1 MLLCLMGTTRDC
13 VVKTGDVVEGRYRV
27 VQTLG
32 EGGLGA
38 VYLAEHMTLGRRVAL
53 KVLRG
58 ELAHDASVIERFMAE
73 TRKASTL
80 GHANIVESLDIGLTS
95 GLLPYV
101 VFEYLEGA
109 LLTDEIYRV
118 GGLPVRR
125 TVRIAQQIASA
136 LTAAHGAGI
145 VHGALE
151 SDTVFLVDKDDVI
164 DHVKVIDFGVARLAS
179 RVGTPEF
186 LAPERITAPG
196 FADKRADVYALGV
209 MLYEMLTARRPF
221 ANDDDERALM
231 HRIVTAAPPPMQ
243 RPDVPKALEDL
254 IAKLLSKDPATRP
267 TAEETEAAL
276 AALAIATPRAKTTDD
291 IARRS
296 DLIPRPAT
304 QVDTAVSLVQLPV
317 LASGSPPPRKMW
329 LMYGVATAGLLVG
342 GAGFAMAM
350 RSSQVAPTPSAPP
363 SLPAVATQ
371 APTAREVAQK
381 KVDVRIEAN
390 VPGARVTFRRRVAAA
405 PATMQI
411 NSSDIVELVEVSAPG
426 YKTTRYWL
434 TFDRPTRLAAK
445 LAKGSGLEEASEE
458 ATLIALG
465 EVAPPAEVAAP
476 AAAAPVPAVAPA
488 PAPAPAVVPSTP
500 APVAPPAVAKTV
512 ERPAPTPAVEP
523 RKIGRALAEPT
534 WEEPA
539 GEKTAEPAAEPPRAE
554 PPAPEAPKAEETKA
568 VEAPKAETPIVVEA
582 PKVEV
587 AVAKP
592 AIDRATIASVIAQ
605 HRPEVLK
612 CIADGK
618 KKSPELKGTMTL
630 QLQVD
635 PDGRVRAQVQ
645 STLGNPLVGACVI
658 KAASAWRFPARSG
671 GDFANV
677 AYPFTIN

>member
-1 MLLCLMGTTRDC
+1 M
-13 VVKTGDVVEGRYRV
+13 VKTGDVVEGRYRV

-32 EGGLGA
+32 EGQLGA

-58 ELAHDASVIERFMAE
+58 ELANDASVIERFMTE
-73 TRKASTL
+73 TRKAGTL
-80 GHANIVESLDIGLTS
+80 GNANIVESLDIGLTS

-136 LTAAHGAGI
+136 LAAAHAAGI

-164 DHVKVIDFGVARLAS
+164 DHVKVIDFGVARLAA

-186 LAPERITAPG
+186 LAPERITTRG

-209 MLYEMLTARRPF
+209 MMYEMLTARRPF
-221 ANDDDERALM
+221 SNDDDERALM

-243 RPDVPKALEDL
+243 RPDVPKALEEL
-254 IAKLLSKDPATRP
+254 VGKLLSKDPAARP
-267 TAEETEAAL
+267 SAEEVESAL
-276 AALAIATPRAKTTDD
+276 AVLAIATPRARTTDD

-304 QVDTAVSLVQLPV
+304 LVDTAVSLAQLPV
-317 LASGSPPPRKMW
+317 GSPVMAPKRLWM
-329 LMYGVATAGLLVG
+329 MYGIAAAGLLVG

-350 RSSQVAPTPSAPP
+350 RSSQSTQAAPAPAAPP

-381 KVDVRIEAN
+381 KIDVRFEAN
-390 VPGARVTFRRRVAAA
+390 VPNARVTFRRRVSAA

-411 NSSDIVELVEVSAPG
+411 GSSDIVELVEVSAPG

-434 TFDRPTRLAAK
+434 TFDRPTHLTAR
-445 LAKGSGLEEASEE
+445 LAKGTGLEEASEE

-465 EVAPPAEVAAP
+465 EVAPPAEVAVP
-476 AAAAPVPAVAPA
+476 AAAVAPIAPAVAPPATAVAA
-488 PAPAPAVVPSTP
+488 PAPSSAVVTVAPAS
-500 APVAPPAVAKTV
+500 KTV
-512 ERPAPTPAVEP
+512 ERRAPAPAVEP
-523 RKIGRALAEPT
+523 RKIGRALAEPA
-534 WEEPA
+534 WESP
-539 GEKTAEPAAEPPRAE
+539 TAETPVAETPKVVEAPAAEVPKAVEAPAAE
-554 PPAPEAPKAEETKA
+554 APKVVEAPKAIEAPKAEVT
-568 VEAPKAETPIVVEA
+568 
-582 PKVEV
+582 
-587 AVAKP
+587 VAKP
-592 AIDRATIASVIAQ
+592 AIDRAMIASVIAQ

-618 KKSPELKGTMTL
+618 KKSPDLKGTMTL

-635 PDGRVRAQVQ
+635 SEGRVRAQIQ
-645 STLGNPLVGACVI
+645 STLGNPLVSACVI
-658 KAASAWRFPARSG
+658 KAANTWRFPPRAD
-671 GDFANV
+671 GDHASI